1 MGGSWLARKKKFQG
15 GPFAGKTQSEAQ
27 QAASAAWQSMS
38 PEERAKFTGSRPM
51 VSDVTIA
58 LTQPTPSPARPSQG
72 RYATPANALQSL
84 GVAPPPTPAVPSATP
99 ANKPMLPRTGA
110 PTQAELI
117 AKAQSMPN
125 APSFNSPTM
134 GKYGDDKSG
143 TSPGANVAERFLA
156 MGQQQDQRLQFA
168 KNSVTAAKAAQAAV
182 PANKPMMPRSI
193 STPDGTGSV
202 TFNQPKRTGPTV
214 FDGGKPVDLAA
225 SRAAG
230 TIVTTAPNK
239 PMMPGTAS
247 ARPVATTTPNP
258 TATVH
263 RPVVTPAAKPV
274 ATPAAKPVV
283 AAAPPN
289 KPAPP
294 TFVTM
299 SPDQRQA
306 YLQQQINAPAPTGP
320 SVLQRAKANQTYPD
334 VNAIRQARADQEA
347 AKPLISKAAGVVGAA
362 ASLAGQGLSELSQ
375 VGTGMVGTAV
385 GIGKDLAKA
394 TFVGDPDKAK
404 KAAATL
410 QAAKPMVRR

>member
-1 MGGSWLARKKKFQG
+1 MLS
-15 GPFAGKTQSEAQ
+15 T
-27 QAASAAWQSMS
+27 
-38 PEERAKFTGSRPM
+38 
-51 VSDVTIA
+51 
-58 LTQPTPSPARPSQG
+58 
-72 RYATPANALQSL
+72 L
-84 GVAPPPTPAVPSATP
+84 GVTPPPAPVMAPNKPMIPSTSAAPPPQVINGAVS
-99 ANKPMLPRTGA
+99 R
-110 PTQAELI
+110 
-117 AKAQSMPN
+117 
-125 APSFNSPTM
+125 SPTETQFQT
-134 GKYGDDKSG
+134 G
-143 TSPGANVAERFLA
+143 TVMTNAQTGSKT
-156 MGQQQDQRLQFA
+156 LQ
-168 KNSVTAAKAAQAAV
+168 SQY
-182 PANKPMMPRSI
+182 
-193 STPDGTGSV
+193 GTGSA

-214 FDGGKPVDLAA
+214 FDGGKPVDMAA
-225 SRAAG
+225 SRQAG
-230 TIVTTAPNK
+230 TIVTTPTAPNK
-239 PMMPGTAS
+239 PML
-247 ARPVATTTPNP
+247 PVTKPAPSMAMTPP
-258 TATVH
+258 KSSATVQS
-263 RPVVTPAAKPV
+263 PV

-347 AKPLISKAAGVVGAA
+347 AKPLISKAAGAVASA
-362 ASLAGQGLSELSQ
+362 ASLAGQGISQLSQ

-410 QAAKPMVRR
+410 QAAKPMLPPMARR

>member
-1 MGGSWLARKKKFQG
+1 MIPSISAAPPQVINGAVSRSPTETQFQTG
-15 GPFAGKTQSEAQ
+15 AVMTNPATGGKT
-27 QAASAAWQSMS
+27 
-38 PEERAKFTGSRPM
+38 
-51 VSDVTIA
+51 
-58 LTQPTPSPARPSQG
+58 
-72 RYATPANALQSL
+72 LQS
-84 GVAPPPTPAVPSATP
+84 
-99 ANKPMLPRTGA
+99 R
-110 PTQAELI
+110 
-117 AKAQSMPN
+117 
-125 APSFNSPTM
+125 
-134 GKYGDDKSG
+134 YGS
-143 TSPGANVAERFLA
+143 
-156 MGQQQDQRLQFA
+156 
-168 KNSVTAAKAAQAAV
+168 
-182 PANKPMMPRSI
+182 
-193 STPDGTGSV
+193 GSV

-239 PMMPGTAS
+239 PMMPGTAP
-247 ARPVATTTPNP
+247 ARPMATAAPNP
-258 TATVH
+258 TATATVQN
-263 RPVVTPAAKPV
+263 PVS
-274 ATPAAKPVV
+274 TPAAKPVV

-289 KPAPP
+289 KPAPS

-347 AKPLISKAAGVVGAA
+347 AKPLISKAAGAVASA
-362 ASLAGQGLSELSQ
+362 ASLAGQGLSQLSQ

-410 QAAKPMVRR
+410 QAANKPMLPSMVRR